1 MVTVLE
7 LDMFCLG
14 PALNRAAE
22 AVAALVSFASRN
34 CGLFGR
40 GFRLGTCRGEVGSYL
55 GCLTGVVGW
64 GSEAV
69 LVEACLAR
77 NAVRLEEREEVD
89 ERSVLVLVPRLPG
102 WYSVS
107 VKE

>member
-14 PALNRAAE
+14 PALNKAAE
-22 AVAALVSFASRN
+22 AVAALVSLASRN
-34 CGLFGR
+34 CGLFGS
-40 GFRLGTCRGEVGSYL
+40 GFRLGTCRGEVFESYF

-77 NAVRLEEREEVD
+77 NAVRLEEREEVE
-89 ERSVLVLVPRLPG
+89 ERSVPKLPG